1 MKPAACH
8 SHSGS
13 ATSKQE
19 MKPVGQGNV
28 KPDLEGFDGL
38 FAQVKAELN
47 FLRLP
52 YFSTCKSAHKAYVE
66 LTETVERDGLKRQI
80 QGQVNGNRMLGL
92 PGSIERNLM
101 FWIFRRADETR
112 PSVNAPVPDWID
124 IGSLYGIC
132 SELKLESNGQNR
144 KRLKLALEKLSTTQC
159 ISKGAYYDKSSR
171 AYIESGDVFTFL
183 TSWRLRGEPHNGTIA
198 ESNMVAIHPWVR
210 SNLDAFYVKSLDWE
224 LLRSLDIEIAAMLYP
239 HLSCVFHAM
248 RKDQEYIE
256 LSYSWLAQRL
266 GIKVW
271 DELKE
276 AKKQLKAAH
285 AELCDKGYL
294 AKVEWFNDKLR
305 YFPGIRASFEI
316 VSQRKR
322 KRAAT
327 VKPAKTRQLV
337 IPSLEPLAQEIDVR
351 QGELARQAARVNL
364 GKEVSRDRLA
374 MFDITEDEVLSFAAA
389 QKVAP

>member
-1 MKPAACH
+1 
-8 SHSGS
+8 
-13 ATSKQE
+13 
-19 MKPVGQGNV
+19 MKPVGQV
-28 KPDLEGFDGL
+28 SEKPDLEGFDGL

-52 YFSTCKSAHKAYVE
+52 YFATCKSARQAYLE
-66 LTETVERDGLKRQI
+66 LSETVERDGLKRQI
-80 QGQVNGNRMLGL
+80 QWQVNSNPKLGL

-101 FWIFRRADETR
+101 FWIFRRADEMR
-112 PSVNAPVPDWID
+112 QSVNAPVPDWID
-124 IGSLYGIC
+124 IGSLYSIC
-132 SELKLESNGQNR
+132 AELKLESNGQNR
-144 KRLKLALEKLSTTQC
+144 RRLKLALEKLSTTQC
-159 ISKGAYYDKSSR
+159 ISKGAYYDKASR

-183 TSWRLRGEPHNGTIA
+183 TSWRLRGEPYNGTIA

-224 LLRSLDIEIAAMLYP
+224 LLRSLEIEISALLYP

-285 AELCDKGYL
+285 SELCEKGYL

-327 VKPAKTRQLV
+327 VKRPKTRQLV
-337 IPSLEPLAQEIDVR
+337 IPSLEPLTQEMDVR
-351 QGELARQAARVNL
+351 QNEIARQAARVKL
-364 GKEVSRDRLA
+364 GKEVSLDRLA
-374 MFDITEDEVLSFAAA
+374 MFDITEEEVLSFAAS
-389 QKVAP
+389 QKVAT

>member
-1 MKPAACH
+1 M
-8 SHSGS
+8 
-13 ATSKQE
+13 QE
-19 MKPVGQGNV
+19 MKPVGQVNG

-52 YFSTCKSAHKAYVE
+52 YFATCKSAQSRFLE
-66 LTETVERDGLKRQI
+66 LVETVNRDGIKKQI
-80 QGQVNGNRMLGL
+80 EWRVVPDPRLGL
-92 PGSIERNLM
+92 PGSIERNVM
-101 FWIFRRADETR
+101 FWIFRCADEARTS
-112 PSVNAPVPDWID
+112 PNSPIPQWID
-124 IGSLYGIC
+124 IGSIYQISNEIGLQY
-132 SELKLESNGQNR
+132 NGQNAHR
-144 KRLKLALEKLSTTQC
+144 IKLALKKLGCTNC
-159 ISKGAYYDKSSR
+159 ISVGAFYNKGAKS
-171 AYIESGDVFTFL
+171 YVESGEVFTFL
-183 TSWRLRGEPHNGTIA
+183 SSWRLKGETYEGKVWETN
-198 ESNMVAIHPWVR
+198 EVALHPLVR
-210 SNLDAFYVKSLDWE
+210 QNLDAFYVKSLDWE

-256 LSYSWLAQRL
+256 LGYSWLAQRL

-285 AELCDKGYL
+285 TELCEKGYL

-327 VKPAKTRQLV
+327 VKPVKTRQLV

-364 GKEVSRDRLA
+364 GKEVSLDRLA
-374 MFDITEDEVLSFAAA
+374 MFDITEEEVLSFAAS
-389 QKVAP
+389 QKVTT

>member
-1 MKPAACH
+1 
-8 SHSGS
+8 
-13 ATSKQE
+13 
-19 MKPVGQGNV
+19 MKPVGQING

-52 YFSTCKSAHKAYVE
+52 YFSTCKAAHKAYLE
-66 LTETVERDGLKRQI
+66 LVETVERDGLKRQI
-80 QGQVNGNRMLGL
+80 QWQVNSNPKLGL

-159 ISKGAYYDKSSR
+159 ISKGAYYDKGSR

-256 LSYSWLAQRL
+256 LGYSWLAQRL

-285 AELCDKGYL
+285 SELCEKGYL

-364 GKEVSRDRLA
+364 GKEVSLDRLA
-374 MFDITEDEVLSFAAA
+374 MFDITEEEVLSFAAS
-389 QKVAP
+389 QKGTT